1 MEKLIYNEKTGEF
14 EKKSEPN
21 KPKSDKWYIVWMC
34 FLMIVMFMS
43 IPLSNGIFLMGGVFV
58 LMLISCL
65 YYAIFLDE

>member
-34 FLMIVMFMS
+34 FLVIVMFMS
-43 IPLSNGIFLMGGVFV
+43 IPLSNGILMMGVFV